1 MQLQSYE
8 REIIAFGNGYDKPL
22 TYVEKTEHVT
32 PKLVLVTM
40 TIQNIS
46 YEDDEDMLDKMVM
59 ELNCG
64 DGLHDGA
71 WNFIDM
77 RSAAE

>member
-1 MQLQSYE
+1 M
-8 REIIAFGNGYDKPL
+8 
-22 TYVEKTEHVT
+22 T

-46 YEDDEDMLDKMVM
+46 YEDDEDMLDEMVM

-64 DGLHDGA
+64 DGLRDGA

>member
-1 MQLQSYE
+1 M
-8 REIIAFGNGYDKPL
+8 
-22 TYVEKTEHVT
+22 TT
-32 PKLVLVTM
+32 KLVLVTM

-77 RSAAE
+77 HSAAE